1 MMITTIMMMMIIII
15 IITIA
20 WLQVWGI
27 MLEVT
32 NNLVTTLSYY
42 QASSSKKTVSRP
54 DLDLALRS

>member
-1 MMITTIMMMMIIII
+1 MIKTIMMMMIIII

-32 NNLVTTLSYY
+32 NNLVTTLWYY
-42 QASSSKKTVSRP
+42 QASSQKKSQ
-54 DLDLALRS
+54 